1 MPFEWDDRTEGA
13 PARTGAFSFAHGDE
27 PAIHVILWPHR
38 SLPRRGFAAF
48 IGITFAML
56 MIPLLA
62 LLGTLALWGLLP
74 FLLGTLALM
83 WYFLERSY
91 ADGRLTEE
99 LRLWSDRIDLTR
111 TNPRSP
117 EQHWHANPHWV
128 KLHLDQDDGPVE
140 NYLTL
145 QGSEREVELGAFL
158 TPQERADLHD
168 RLERVLAKV

>member
-1 MPFEWDDRTEGA
+1 MPFEWDDRTERA
-13 PARTGAFSFAHGDE
+13 PARSGAFSFAAGDE
-27 PAIHVILWPHR
+27 AAVHVILWPHR

-74 FLLGTLALM
+74 FILGALALM

-111 TNPRSP
+111 DNPRTP
-117 EQHWHANPHWV
+117 QQHWHANPHWV
-128 KLHLDQDDGPVE
+128 LLNIVSKGGPVE

-145 QGSEREVELGAFL
+145 KGNDREVELGAFL
-158 TPQERADLHD
+158 TPEERADLHD
-168 RLERVLAKV
+168 RLGRALALV